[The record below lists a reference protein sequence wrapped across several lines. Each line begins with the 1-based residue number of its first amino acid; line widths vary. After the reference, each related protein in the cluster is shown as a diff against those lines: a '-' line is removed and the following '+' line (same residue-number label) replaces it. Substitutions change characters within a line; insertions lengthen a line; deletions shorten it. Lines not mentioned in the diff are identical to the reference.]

1 MPHGYPQHASSA
13 SVSPLCDPLGSGS
26 PGFLRLPSLIYL
38 TQVFV
43 NCYEI
48 DALALACPCD
58 LSSSTS
64 QRTQWLDVLRAG
76 KVGTSP
82 GKACLCFV
90 RALARG
96 LPKSHDLPEC
106 TWPTGLHQEESSPD
120 RHAAALLSA
129 QSVDSDHTGAT
140 AQLCPWSLGRPGQAS
155 R

>member
-1 MPHGYPQHASSA
+1 MGLVPHGYPQHASSA

-106 TWPTGLHQEESSPD
+106 TWPTGLHQEES
-120 RHAAALLSA
+120 
-129 QSVDSDHTGAT
+129 VDSDHTGAT